1 MILAPTP
8 CGTTDAEA
16 LVRRFYEPLSTG
28 DTDLVDTVLG
38 TDWEADPALHAGP
51 GHDGWKATVA
61 YLRSV
66 LGDLTFTIEDVVVAG
81 DRVAV
86 RSVTRGTHKG
96 ELLGVP
102 ATGRQIEIWASDYHQ
117 VEGGRIVRSWH
128 LEDYYG
134 VLQQLNAETGA

>member
-1 MILAPTP
+1 MSVD
-8 CGTTDAEA
+8 GTTEAEA

-28 DTDLVDTVLG
+28 ETDLVDEVLAPE
-38 TDWEADPALHAGP
+38 WEALPALHAGP
-51 GHDGWKATVA
+51 GRDGWKATTA

-66 LGDLTFTIEDVVVAG
+66 LGDLDFTIEDVIVAG

-86 RSVTRGTHKG
+86 RSVTRGTHQG
-96 ELLGVP
+96 ELLGIP
-102 ATGRQIEIWASDYHQ
+102 ATGRQVEIRASDYHQ

-134 VLQQLNAETGA
+134 VVQQLSAGNNA